1 MKIRPVAI
9 MALCLFLIPL
19 LLQPLSTQGID
30 PTLAP
35 NASKSSS
42 PMQPDGGPPPPSP
55 DYSGIGMA
63 RNVAEY
69 ANRTDA
75 GQSLHLIYDS
85 SASIRYNDTAQAVL
99 PPGWEGYMLVT
110 YVYDVAENRSWV
122 LNPYFDNTAQYWN
135 GITFDGGSWV
145 NVIST
150 SYEAN
155 GHGTGNPAV
164 RCDINGYDRGSGWYS
179 YDPVDY
185 ARWNQTIAVP
195 PRGQVLSA
203 SIQFDYAVWTD
214 SGWGLGLPFQIYIR
228 IDGTQVYS
236 MGFDNVL
243 VSEQTWTN
251 TGQQPFNPN
260 VINLADGLNV
270 QVGLRYTGDSGTR
283 FSPDPRPRARFDNV
297 FVYINALVLPS
308 DINLKVNG
316 LDVIDD
322 TFGSG
327 QVTEDQLASPWTT
340 SPVIAEVNWTSTP
353 YPPNPDM
360 DMDIT
365 LTVDTNLFSQKFST
379 TLYAQDP
386 FTSGTQFIAS
396 SGQNT
401 VWKMYYQLALPTL
414 YWNDH
419 FNLTIPDDWNVT
431 FVSEPQ
437 LPTTN
442 TLHLC
447 YGGGLGDGYISIPT
461 TDITNSPDGYWY
473 IKAESHNYVDSAE
486 LQIYDGGWTPTSAIR
501 AGNTTRVQAR
511 ILDGSNNPPSGVS
524 STQANVTIFE
534 PGGGIYYTELVNPT
548 AAGWVYTQS
557 FYNDGWNT
565 TGGTYAIFVNWDNST
580 EAGEINLQYTVRH
593 GTSLTPREPIIETFY
608 EDQPLFPKVR
618 YLDVDSDD
626 WLEPAAVVEGNW
638 TTGTISFHYVSG
650 TGYWEAEINALEAG
664 DVGQF
669 WIRVNASK
677 SHYDDAFCFILI
689 DVVAET
695 IVNSPQAAGVYVPW
709 RDNATI
715 QLEYLRKAD
724 SMGVTGC
731 VPYLEVTANWTAGYY
746 TITEIGSGWY
756 EIELNSTGPGSLG
769 SFVLNITIYKERY
782 QFQQFYITVTVREI
796 LTDLDFTNPTNV
808 YWSQNTSI
816 PLFYNDT
823 DHGGVGIAGALV
835 TCDWGDVYYVTDMYV
850 LTLRTDNIDIGLH
863 TVTITVSKTFY
874 NTRQIIVQFY
884 VNPLPLDLTVTVADP
899 INIIY
904 GENFWVEI
912 YVETIFGD
920 PVTDANV
927 TFSWIGGAFS
937 NTSGPGGYY
946 GTWFSSSSGTI
957 GVHYVTAFVNR
968 TNCAQSFASVVVNVK
983 QIPSFLDTVPPG
995 RYSLNFTIGSAFSL
1009 PVNYSTLLGSP
1020 VLGAVVTYSVGTLN
1034 GIYSE
1039 IGGGIYNITIDTTG
1053 LIAGS
1058 YTIYVT
1064 ASSPNVNSQSRAISL
1079 VLTLLPAALEPETT
1093 TYVVYWGL
1101 NFTVN
1106 IFLRNLF
1113 NDTPITGATVEY
1125 FWGPYSGT
1133 MIANGTPGWYTI
1145 TLPSTA
1151 FSSGSVYI
1159 ATFAANPP
1167 SFEFVVNSATI
1178 YIESRPTQLDL
1189 VNAWMYFPETGAITW
1204 LNISEPWT
1212 VPRSDVLYLYF
1223 NYTDYAKNTVLNAIG
1238 SYSWL
1243 LGSGTLTYDDETGF
1257 YYAVVNM
1264 TQVSPANY
1272 YLDVTLSRQN
1282 YQTAQILQLPVIV
1295 TLVRT
1300 EIRGIPQNI
1309 QAVTGTAYTFTI
1321 TLWDLDHNTSIPGST
1336 VTVTIPLVTDEHGW
1350 VLTDNG
1356 DGTYTLPSV
1365 TFPGELTYL
1374 MEFRAETGL
1383 IYSIAI
1389 HQVNVNVALHPIVQA
1404 SLRLGLIAAIIGIII
1419 LITWLAYT
1427 RVFAIPWLVRKMR
1440 KMSTDLGKGKS
1451 THLSNRDINRIA
1463 TRPESMETIF
1473 EPAYGA
1479 LGVPIAA
1486 TVLPAAITIEEREA
1500 EDEIIWQ
1507 ELEKLEGLGHDQKL
1521 ELFEEMKRIP
1531 AKDRV
1536 WFLEDLKQ
1544 QMADG
1549 TRFGRLPA
1557 EPTLVPEGVD
1567 PRVHARLL
1575 SLEAL
1580 GPAEKDAVV
1589 EQLRGLSKEEQEEVI
1604 RALEETERGKE

>member
-1 MKIRPVAI
+1 MILLTI
-9 MALCLFLIPL
+9 CCFLIPL
-19 LLQPLSTQGID
+19 LAQPVHSMTSPEAFQPS
-30 PTLAP
+30 PTNNPLAAP
-35 NASKSSS
+35 EYAPSS
-42 PMQPDGGPPPPSP
+42 PGNSPPVPGP
-55 DYSGIGMA
+55 DYNGIGTA
-63 RNVAEY
+63 RSVHEV
-69 ANRTDA
+69 ANRTD
-75 GQSLHLIYDS
+75 GSQDVFLFYDS
-85 SASIRYNDTAQAVL
+85 ATQTPETDSASVVL
-99 PPGWEGYMLVT
+99 PPGWTGYQLD
-110 YVYDVAENRSWV
+110 YSIYDLYENRTWA
-122 LNPYFDNTAQYWN
+122 LNPSFNGAATSWTSGYNDLGGANTFTQTWQSGGPDGNGYVRVQEDGRWDGSYYRYDNNDRTWWTQTFSVNRSDLAWVAVKMDYRVDSAWGSNALFNVYVRINGSQVWAKGFQSVGDTSWHNTGFLELNTGLFDLPNSAVELEIGMFSTMSVGYSSNNWMRVEFDNVWLYMQTKVYPSEINLYMN
-135 GITFDGGSWV
+135 GLAVEDQGS
-145 NVIST
+145 
-150 SYEAN
+150 
-155 GHGTGNPAV
+155 
-164 RCDINGYDRGSGWYS
+164 RGSGFIRQIPASVWTS
-179 YDPVDY
+179 SP
-185 ARWNQTIAVP
+185 
-195 PRGQVLSA
+195 VLSNL
-203 SIQFDYAVWTD
+203 VWAPT
-214 SGWGLGLPFQIYIR
+214 
-228 IDGTQVYS
+228 
-236 MGFDNVL
+236 
-243 VSEQTWTN
+243 
-251 TGQQPFNPN
+251 PN
-260 VINLADGLNV
+260 
-270 QVGLRYTGDSGTR
+270 
-283 FSPDPRPRARFDNV
+283 
-297 FVYINALVLPS
+297 
-308 DINLKVNG
+308 
-316 LDVIDD
+316 
-322 TFGSG
+322 
-327 QVTEDQLASPWTT
+327 
-340 SPVIAEVNWTSTP
+340 
-353 YPPNPDM
+353 PPNPDL
-360 DMDIT
+360 DIEVT
-365 LTVDTNLFSQKFST
+365 ALCDLNLFANKTSST
-379 TLYAQDP
+379 VYAQNP
-386 FTSGTQFIAS
+386 SAIGVGFNAK

-401 VWKMYYQLALPTL
+401 TWTFYYQLALPSK
-414 YWNDH
+414 YWNDV
-419 FNLTIPDDWNVT
+419 FNFTIPVDWDIT
-431 FVSEPQ
+431 FLSEPQ
-437 LPTTN
+437 LPTIN
-442 TLHLC
+442 KVGQC
-447 YGGGLGDGYISIPT
+447 QGGDLGDGYFSIPAT
-461 TDITNSPDGYWY
+461 TITISPDGYWM
-473 IKAESHNYVDSAE
+473 IQAKSHNYVDSTE
-486 LQIYDGGWTPTSAIR
+486 LQIWDGGWSPTSAIR
-501 AGNTTRVQAR
+501 ADNTTRVAAR
-511 ILDGSNNPPSGVS
+511 ILDGSDNPPFGVTG
-524 STQANVTIFE
+524 TQANITILQ
-534 PGGGIYYTELVNPT
+534 PGGAIWYTELVVPT
-548 AAGWVYTQS
+548 AAGWVYS
-557 FYNDGWNT
+557 SNIYNDGWNT
-565 TGGTYAIFVNWDNST
+565 TGGTYSIYVRWDNST
-580 EAGEINLQYTVRH
+580 EAGELSYSYTVRH
-593 GTSLTPREPIIETFY
+593 STSLTPREPIIETFY

-618 YLDVDSDD
+618 YLDIDSDD
-626 WLEPAAVVEGNW
+626 WLEPPAVVEGNW

-677 SHYDDAFCFILI
+677 SHYDDASCFILI

-715 QLEYLRKAD
+715 QIEYLRKAD
-724 SMGVTGC
+724 SLGITGC

-746 TITEIGSGWY
+746 TITETGSGWY

-796 LTDLDFTNPTNV
+796 LTDLDFTNPTNI

-823 DHGGVGIAGALV
+823 DHGGIGITGALV

-850 LTLRTDNIDIGLH
+850 LTLRTDNIGIGLH

-899 INIIY
+899 INIVY

-946 GTWFSSSSGTI
+946 GTWFLSSSGTI

-968 TNCAQSFASVVVNVK
+968 TNCAQSFASIVVNVK
-983 QIPSFLDTVPPG
+983 QIPSFLDTVPTG
-995 RYSLNFTIGSAFSL
+995 RYSLNFSIGSSFSL
-1009 PVNYSTLLGSP
+1009 PVNYTTLLGGP
-1020 VLGAVVTYSVGTLN
+1020 VLGAVVTYSVGSLN
-1034 GIYSE
+1034 GIYFE
-1039 IGGGIYNITIDTTG
+1039 VGGGIYNVTIDTTG

-1058 YTIYVT
+1058 YTIYIT

-1079 VLTLLPAALEPETT
+1079 ILTLLPAALEPETT

-1106 IFLRNLF
+1106 IYFRNLF
-1113 NDTPITGATVEY
+1113 NDTPITGAAVEY
-1125 FWGPYSGT
+1125 FWGPFSGI
-1133 MIANGTPGWYTI
+1133 MLANGTAGWYTI

-1151 FSSGSVYI
+1151 FSSGSVYM

-1167 SFEFVVNSATI
+1167 SFEFVVSSATI
-1178 YIESRPTQLDL
+1178 YIESRPTQLNL
-1189 VNAWMYFPETGAITW
+1189 VNAWMYFPRTGAITW
-1204 LNISEPWT
+1204 LNISQPWT

-1223 NYTDYAKNTVLNAIG
+1223 NYTDYANNTVLSAIG

-1243 LGSGTLTYDDETGF
+1243 LGSGTLTYDGETGL
-1257 YYAVVNM
+1257 YYAVINM
-1264 TQVSPANY
+1264 TQVSPAHY

-1282 YQTAQILQLPVIV
+1282 YQTAQILQLPVTV

-1300 EIRGIPQNI
+1300 EIRGIQQNI
-1309 QAVTGTAYTFTI
+1309 QAITGTAYTFTI
-1321 TLWDLDHNTSIPGST
+1321 TLWDLDHNTSISGST
-1336 VTVTIPLVTDEHGW
+1336 VTVIIPFVTDEHGW

-1365 TFPGELTYL
+1365 TFPGETTYL

-1383 IYSIAI
+1383 IYSVATR
-1389 HQVNVNVALHPIVQA
+1389 QVNVNVALHPIVVV

-1419 LITWLAYT
+1419 LIAWLAYT

-1463 TRPESMETIF
+1463 TRPESMETII

-1479 LGVPIAA
+1479 LGVRVAA
-1486 TVLPAAITIEEREA
+1486 TALPAAITIEEREA

-1549 TRFGRLPA
+1549 TRFGRPPA
-1557 EPTLVPEGVD
+1557 EPTSAPEGVD
-1567 PRVHARLL
+1567 PRVHARLQA
-1575 SLEAL
+1575 LEAL